1 MGRAGAP
8 TVPPDRAETIR
19 EAIAS
24 ALREEPLTAREL
36 SERLSIAERE
46 VAPHMAHLERSV
58 RAGGERLVLEPP
70 RCLSC
75 GFVFSERARPTKPG
89 RCPECRATRVAPPRF
104 SIASSGR

>member
-1 MGRAGAP
+1 MGRRPVAP

-46 VAPHMAHLERSV
+46 VAPHLAHLGRSV
-58 RAGGERLVLEPP
+58 SARGERLLQEPP

-75 GFVFSERARPTKPG
+75 GFVFSERARATKPG

-104 SIASSGR
+104 SIASPR